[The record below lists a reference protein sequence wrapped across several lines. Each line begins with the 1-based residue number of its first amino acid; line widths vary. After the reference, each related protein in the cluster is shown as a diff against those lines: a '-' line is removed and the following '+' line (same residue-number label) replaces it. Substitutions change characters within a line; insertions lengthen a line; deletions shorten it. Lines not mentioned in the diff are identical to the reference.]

1 MVNCK
6 EIMIQK
12 KSMIKHARTTS
23 YLKLVTTSTTVI
35 SAAFLLA
42 GCLGKS
48 PKSSTFIEEANAKET
63 PVANAS
69 DTSVTAPTAVADV
82 VKPITIEKLTPRHSY
97 ELKVIN
103 SMLKR
108 FHYKKFDLNDAF
120 SEKILAQY
128 IKQLDSN
135 KLYFTQAD
143 INEFNK
149 HSKSFDDYIE
159 AGDTSFA
166 VSLFKTYQQRVKERS
181 DYSAKRID
189 QAFDFAKDETYQP
202 DRKDAAWAA
211 DSKALDNLWQKRI
224 KNDYI
229 NQILSDKKPDET
241 IKSLKKRYLSIAKR
255 TSQIKS
261 NELFQ
266 TIANAYAGA
275 IEPHTSYLSPR
286 SSEQFDINMSLSL
299 SGIGAVLRTD
309 DENTKII
316 SVVPGGPADLTG
328 KVSAG
333 DIIIGVGQ
341 KSKDAIKDI
350 VGWRLTDVVNIIRG
364 KKGTKVVLSILP
376 QETGLSGKPEIVNI
390 VRDKI
395 KLEHQAA
402 SKRILDIKRPSG
414 NVKVGV
420 IKLPSFYIDFK
431 ARNRGDAEY
440 AGTTRDVKKLLI
452 ELNKENIDELII
464 DLRGNGGGSLS
475 EVVSLTGLF
484 IDKGP
489 VVQINDTTGRTDILR
504 DNDAGVVYNG
514 PMAVM
519 IDKGSASASEI
530 FAGAIQDYKRGLII
544 GETTF
549 GKGTVQTVLPL
560 ESYTRKKFDKPLGE
574 LKVTSAQFFR
584 VNGDST
590 QHKGVIPD
598 ISWNLPKL
606 DDEFGERSYKN
617 ALPWRRIKMAD
628 HINFSKAFGVSA
640 LERAKE
646 LSKIRISK
654 TPKFVSTVNRLKL
667 LVKAG
672 NEKITSLNLSK
683 RKAKRELFNVKLL
696 ALENQLQA
704 ANGLPSYKTIKELR
718 DAQEKI
724 NDDIFNKKKPVDVF
738 LNEAANILA
747 DLRGAKLFSASN

>member
-1 MVNCK
+1 MTRFPKVQNATNMVLL
-6 EIMIQK
+6 
-12 KSMIKHARTTS
+12 S
-23 YLKLVTTSTTVI
+23 VVV
-35 SAAFLLA
+35 LLA
-42 GCLGKS
+42 GCFGNPPSNTSSLIGEAS
-48 PKSSTFIEEANAKET
+48 AQEAPKDIATNTNNDSNAMPIVIEA
-63 PVANAS
+63 
-69 DTSVTAPTAVADV
+69 
-82 VKPITIEKLTPRHSY
+82 LTPRHSY

-108 FHYKKFDLNDAF
+108 YHYLKFELDNDF

-128 IKQLDSN
+128 IDQLDSN

-149 HSKSFDDYIE
+149 HKQAFDDYIE
-159 AGDTSFA
+159 AGDTTFA
-166 VSLFKTYQQRVKERS
+166 VNLFKTYQKRVKERS
-181 DYSAKRID
+181 KFAVQRIS
-189 QAFDFAKDETYQP
+189 QPFDFNKDESYTF
-202 DRKDAAWAA
+202 DRKDAAWAN
-211 DSKALDNLWQKRI
+211 DSKALDSLWAKRI

-229 NQILSDKKPDET
+229 TQILSDKKPAET
-241 IKSLKKRYLSIAKR
+241 IKSLKKRYTSIAKR
-255 TSQIKS
+255 TSQIKL

-266 TIANAYAGA
+266 SIANAYAGA

-309 DENTKII
+309 DEHTKII

-328 KVSAG
+328 KISAG
-333 DIIIGVGQ
+333 DIITGVGQ
-341 KSKDAIKDI
+341 KDKASIKDI

-364 KKGTKVVLSILP
+364 EKGSKVVLSILP
-376 QETGLSGKPEIVNI
+376 QATGLGGKTTFVNI

-402 SKRILDIKRPSG
+402 SKRIINLQRPSG
-414 NVKVGV
+414 AVKVGV

-431 ARNRGDAEY
+431 ARNRGDADY

-452 ELNKENIDELII
+452 ELNKEKIDELII

-489 VVQINDTTGRTDILR
+489 VVQINDMTGRTDILR
-504 DNDAGVVYNG
+504 DNDSGSIYNG

-530 FAGAIQDYKRGLII
+530 FAGAIQDYKRGIII

-560 ESYTRKKFDKPLGE
+560 ESYTRKRFDKPLGE

-584 VNGDST
+584 INGDST

-598 ISWNLPKL
+598 ISWDLPKL
-606 DDEFGERSYKN
+606 DEEFGERSYKN
-617 ALPWRRIKMAD
+617 ALPWR
-628 HINFSKAFGVSA
+628 HINIAKHLNFNKAFGVIA
-640 LERAKE
+640 IEKAKIKSR
-646 LSKIRISK
+646 LRISK

-667 LVKAG
+667 LVEAG
-672 NEKITSLNLSK
+672 NEKAASLNLAK
-683 RKAKRELFNVKLL
+683 RKAKRALFNKKLL
-696 ALENQLQA
+696 ALENQLQT
-704 ANGLPSYKTIKELR
+704 ANGKPSYKTIKELR

-724 NDDIFNKKKPVDVF
+724 NDDIFNKEKPIDVF
-738 LNEAANILA
+738 LNEAANILT
-747 DLRGAKLFSASN
+747 DLRGSTFFSAAN

>member
-1 MVNCK
+1 MT
-6 EIMIQK
+6 Q
-12 KSMIKHARTTS
+12 
-23 YLKLVTTSTTVI
+23 LTVL
-35 SAAFLLA
+35 SGVVLLA
-42 GCLGKS
+42 GCFGNPPTS
-48 PKSSTFIEEANAKET
+48 NGSFIEEANAKQAPSISTTNSTTNSTSITASET
-63 PVANAS
+63 NKV
-69 DTSVTAPTAVADV
+69 AVA
-82 VKPITIEKLTPRHSY
+82 PIVIEKLSPRHSY

-108 FHYKKFDLNDAF
+108 YHYRKFELDDAF

-128 IKQLDSN
+128 IKQFDAN
-135 KLYFTQAD
+135 KLYFTQSD

-149 HSKSFDDYIE
+149 HKRQFDDYIE
-159 AGDTSFA
+159 AGDTTFA
-166 VSLFKTYQQRVKERS
+166 VNLFKIYQQRVKERA
-181 DYSAKRID
+181 DYAAMRVE
-189 QAFDFAKDETYQP
+189 QPFNFNKDESYIF
-202 DRKDAAWAA
+202 DRKDVAWAA
-211 DSKALDNLWQKRI
+211 NNEALDVLWEKRI

-229 NQILSDKKPDET
+229 NQILSDKKPEET
-241 IKSLKKRYLSIAKR
+241 IKNLKKRYLNIAKR

-266 TIANAYAGA
+266 SIANAYAGA

-309 DENTKII
+309 DEHTKII

-333 DIIIGVGQ
+333 DIIVGVGQ
-341 KSKDAIKDI
+341 GSKDSIKDI

-364 KKGTKVVLSILP
+364 KKGSKVVLNILP
-376 QETGLSGKPEIVNI
+376 QETGLGGKSEYINI

-402 SKRILDIKRPSG
+402 SKRILNLKRPAG

-431 ARNRGDAEY
+431 ARNRGDSDY
-440 AGTTRDVKKLLI
+440 AGTTRDVKKLLL
-452 ELNKENIDELII
+452 ELNKEKIDELII

-484 IDKGP
+484 VDKGP

-504 DNDAGVVYNG
+504 DEDSGVIYNG

-560 ESYTRKKFDKPLGE
+560 ESYARKKFDKPFGE

-584 VNGDST
+584 INGDST
-590 QHKGVIPD
+590 QHKGVVPD
-598 ISWNLPKL
+598 ISWDLPKL
-606 DDEFGERSYKN
+606 DEEFGERSYDN
-617 ALPWRRIKMAD
+617 ALPWRRINMAK
-628 HINFSKAFGVSA
+628 HINFNKSFGTNA
-640 LERAKE
+640 IQNAKE
-646 LSKIRISK
+646 KSRLRVSQ
-654 TPKFVSTVNRLKL
+654 TPKFVSTVNRIKL
-667 LVKAG
+667 LVQAG
-672 NEKITSLNLSK
+672 NEKMASLNLKK
-683 RKAKRELFNVKLL
+683 RKAKRELFNKKLL
-696 ALENQLQA
+696 NIENQLQTA
-704 ANGLPSYKTIKELR
+704 DDKPSYKTIKELR
-718 DAQEKI
+718 DAQEKL
-724 NDDIFNKKKPVDVF
+724 NDDIFTEKPIDVF

-747 DLRGAKLFSASN
+747 DLRGAKLFSVAK

>member
-1 MVNCK
+1 MTNK
-6 EIMIQK
+6 QTM
-12 KSMIKHARTTS
+12 
-23 YLKLVTTSTTVI
+23 LKFPINNSLSKITLRLATFGAVVLLV
-35 SAAFLLA
+35 
-42 GCLGKS
+42 GCLGK
-48 PKSSTFIEEANAKET
+48 PPTKGDGNIVEEANAKEAPMT
-63 PVANAS
+63 ANKKAPAS
-69 DTSVTAPTAVADV
+69 AAANTKQNVTDT
-82 VKPITIEKLTPRHSY
+82 KPKSTIENLTPRHSY

-108 FHYKKFDLNDAF
+108 FHYKKFALDDVF
-120 SEKILAQY
+120 SEKILKQY
-128 IKQLDSN
+128 IKQLDPS
-135 KLYFTQAD
+135 KVYFTQAD

-149 HSKSFDDYIE
+149 HSRKFDDDIE
-159 AGDTSFA
+159 AGDTTFA
-166 VSLFKTYQQRVKERS
+166 VELFKTYQQRVKERS
-181 DYSAKRID
+181 AFAVKRID
-189 QAFDFAKDETYQP
+189 QPFNFKEDQSYVL
-202 DRKDAAWAA
+202 DRRDVAWAS
-211 DSKALDNLWQKRI
+211 DTKALDLVWEKRI

-229 NQILSDKKPDET
+229 NQTLSDKKPAET
-241 IKSLKKRYLSIAKR
+241 IKSLKKRYASIAKR

-266 TIANAYAGA
+266 SIANAYAGA

-309 DENTKII
+309 DENTKVI

-328 KVSAG
+328 MVSAG
-333 DIIIGVGQ
+333 DLIIGVGQ
-341 KSKDAIKDI
+341 GTKDTVKDI
-350 VGWRLTDVVNIIRG
+350 VGWRLTDVVNVIRG

-376 QETGLSGKPEIVNI
+376 HETGLSGKSEYVNI

-402 SKRILDIKRPSG
+402 SKRIITIKRPAG
-414 NVKVGV
+414 DVKVGV

-452 ELNKENIDELII
+452 ELNKEGINELII

-504 DNDAGVVYNG
+504 DNDSGVIYNG

-560 ESYTRKKFDKPLGE
+560 ASYARKQFDKPFGE

-590 QHKGVIPD
+590 QHKGVVPD
-598 ISWNLPKL
+598 IAWNLPKL
-606 DDEFGERSYKN
+606 DEEFGERSYKN
-617 ALPWRRIKMAD
+617 ALPWRKIDSAK
-628 HINFSKAFGVSA
+628 HINFSNLFTSVALQKAKQKSLA
-640 LERAKE
+640 
-646 LSKIRISK
+646 RIAQ
-654 TPKFVSTVNRLKL
+654 TPRFVATVNRLKL
-667 LVKAG
+667 LVEAG
-672 NEKITSLNLSK
+672 NEKIASLNLAK
-683 RKAKRELFNVKLL
+683 RKAKRALFNKKLL
-696 ALENQLQA
+696 AFENQLQA
-704 ANGLPSYKTIKELR
+704 ASGKPSYKTIKELR

-747 DLRGAKLFSASN
+747 DLRGTQFFSARK

>member
-1 MVNCK
+1 
-6 EIMIQK
+6 
-12 KSMIKHARTTS
+12 MIK
-23 YLKLVTTSTTVI
+23 YIINKQIVTISLLGTVL
-35 SAAFLLA
+35 FLT
-42 GCLGKS
+42 GCLGKA
-48 PKSSTFIEEANAKET
+48 PDGSSLIEEANAKESPQVT
-63 PVANAS
+63 ILNSNKSNLNPV
-69 DTSVTAPTAVADV
+69 
-82 VKPITIEKLTPRHSY
+82 IIEELTPRHSY

-108 FHYKKFDLNDAF
+108 FHYKKFDLDDAF

-128 IKQLDSN
+128 IKQLDPN
-135 KLYFTQAD
+135 RLYFTQSD

-149 HSKSFDDYIE
+149 HRHSFDDYIE
-159 AGDTSFA
+159 AGDTTFA

-181 DYSAKRID
+181 DYAAKRIE
-189 QAFDFAKDETYQP
+189 QAFNFRADDSYTL
-202 DRKDAAWAA
+202 DRKEAAWAA
-211 DSKALDNLWQKRI
+211 DTKALDLLWKKRL
-224 KNDYI
+224 KNDFI
-229 NQILSDKKPDET
+229 NQTLSDKKSAEA
-241 IKSLKKRYLSIAKR
+241 IKKLKKRYLNIAKR

-299 SGIGAVLRTD
+299 SGIGAVLRTE

-333 DIIIGVGQ
+333 DIIVGVGQ
-341 KSKDAIKDI
+341 ETKEAIKDI
-350 VGWRLTDVVNIIRG
+350 VGWRLSDVVNIIRG
-364 KKGTKVVLSILP
+364 EKGSKVVLSILP
-376 QETGLSGKPEIVNI
+376 QETGLSGKSEIVNI

-402 SKRILDIKRPSG
+402 SKRILNIKRPSG
-414 NVKVGV
+414 VVKVGV

-431 ARNRGDAEY
+431 ARNRGDADY

-452 ELNKENIDELII
+452 ELNKENIDDLII

-484 IDKGP
+484 IDTGP

-504 DNDAGVVYNG
+504 DDDSGVIYNG

-560 ESYTRKKFDKPLGE
+560 ESYTRKKFEKPLGE

-584 VNGDST
+584 INGDST

-606 DDEFGERSYKN
+606 DEEYGERSYKN
-617 ALPWRRIKMAD
+617 ALPWR
-628 HINFSKAFGVSA
+628 HINQAKHNNYKKAFSIDLLKKA
-640 LERAKE
+640 TDI
-646 LSKIRISK
+646 SQQRISK
-654 TPKFVSTVNRLKL
+654 SPKFLATVKRLKL
-667 LVKAG
+667 LVEAG
-672 NEKITSLNLSK
+672 NEKNISLNLMK
-683 RKAKRELFNVKLL
+683 RKAKRDLFNKKLL
-696 ALENQLQA
+696 VLENQLQA
-704 ANGLPSYKTIKELR
+704 ANGKPSYKTIKELR
-718 DAQEKI
+718 DAQEKL
-724 NDDIFNKKKPVDVF
+724 NDDIFNKEKPIDVF

-747 DLRGAKLFSASN
+747 DLKGIKLYSAGN

>member
-1 MVNCK
+1 
-6 EIMIQK
+6 MIQK
-12 KSMIKHARTTS
+12 LPMTKFSSSRFFTKMPLQII
-23 YLKLVTTSTTVI
+23 TVGTVL
-35 SAAFLLA
+35 LLA
-42 GCLGKS
+42 GCFGN
-48 PKSSTFIEEANAKET
+48 PPSSTGSLLGEANAQEAPKTSAALDTNKNTAT
-63 PVANAS
+63 PLQ
-69 DTSVTAPTAVADV
+69 
-82 VKPITIEKLTPRHSY
+82 IEKLTPRHSY

-108 FHYKKFDLNDAF
+108 YHYRKFNLDDAF
-120 SEKILAQY
+120 SEKILAHY
-128 IKQLDSN
+128 IKQLDPN
-135 KLYFTQAD
+135 KLYFTQSD

-149 HSKSFDDYIE
+149 HKHLVDDDIE
-159 AGDTSFA
+159 AGNTTFA
-166 VSLFKTYQQRVKERS
+166 VNLFKTYQKRVKERS
-181 DYSAKRID
+181 DFAAKRIEEP
-189 QAFDFAKDETYQP
+189 FDFNKDETYTF
-202 DRKDAAWAA
+202 DRKDAPWAI
-211 DSKALDNLWQKRI
+211 DSKALDALWTRRL

-229 NQILSDKKPDET
+229 NQILSDKTAAET

-266 TIANAYAGA
+266 SIANAYASA

-309 DENTKII
+309 DEYTKIV

-328 KVSAG
+328 KISAG
-333 DIIIGVGQ
+333 DIITGVGQ
-341 KSKDAIKDI
+341 GNKDSVKDI

-364 KKGTKVVLSILP
+364 KKGSKVVLSILP
-376 QETGLSGKPEIVNI
+376 HETGLSGKTEYVNI

-402 SKRILDIKRPSG
+402 SKRIINIKRPSG

-431 ARNRGDAEY
+431 ARNRGDADY

-452 ELNKENIDELII
+452 ELNKEGIDELII

-484 IDKGP
+484 INTGP

-504 DNDAGVVYNG
+504 DNDSGTIYDG

-530 FAGAIQDYKRGLII
+530 FAGAIQDYKRGIII

-584 VNGDST
+584 INGDST

-606 DDEFGERSYKN
+606 DEEFGERSYKN
-617 ALPWRRIKMAD
+617 ALPWRRINMAK
-628 HINFSKAFGVSA
+628 HKNYNKAFGPNAISNA
-640 LERAKE
+640 IEKSLLRT
-646 LSKIRISK
+646 SKN
-654 TPKFVSTVNRLKL
+654 PKFVSTVNRLKL
-667 LVKAG
+667 LVNAG
-672 NEKITSLNLSK
+672 NEKNTSLNLAK
-683 RKAKRELFNVKLL
+683 RKEKRALFNKKLL
-696 ALENQLQA
+696 NFENQLQA
-704 ANGLPSYKTIKELR
+704 ADGKPSYKTIKELR
-718 DAQEKI
+718 DAQEKM

-738 LNEAANILA
+738 LREAANILA
-747 DLRGAKLFSASN
+747 DLRGAKLFSVAK

>member
-1 MVNCK
+1 MTKFSKIEN
-6 EIMIQK
+6 
-12 KSMIKHARTTS
+12 TTIVV
-23 YLKLVTTSTTVI
+23 LI
-35 SAAFLLA
+35 SAVFLLT
-42 GCLGKS
+42 GCFGN
-48 PKSSTFIEEANAKET
+48 PPANTGGFIGDANAQEAPKAIAT
-63 PVANAS
+63 N
-69 DTSVTAPTAVADV
+69 DKNQTATM
-82 VKPITIEKLTPRHSY
+82 PIVIEKLTPRHSY

-108 FHYKKFDLNDAF
+108 YHYRKFKLDDAF
-120 SEKILAQY
+120 SEKILAHF
-128 IKQLDSN
+128 IKQLDPN
-135 KLYFTQAD
+135 KLYFTQSD
-143 INEFNK
+143 INQFNK
-149 HSKSFDDYIE
+149 HKHMVDDDIE
-159 AGDTSFA
+159 AGDTTFA
-166 VSLFKTYQQRVKERS
+166 VNLFKTYQKRVKERS
-181 DYSAKRID
+181 DFAALRIS
-189 QAFDFAKDETYQP
+189 QPFDFKKDDSYIFE
-202 DRKDAAWAA
+202 RKDAAWAS
-211 DSKALDNLWQKRI
+211 DSKALNELWTKRI
-224 KNDYI
+224 KNEYI
-229 NQILSDKKPDET
+229 SQILSDKEPAET
-241 IKSLKKRYLSIAKR
+241 IKKLKKRYLSIAKR

-266 TIANAYAGA
+266 SIANAYASA

-328 KVSAG
+328 KISAG
-333 DIIIGVGQ
+333 DIITGVGQ
-341 KSKDAIKDI
+341 EGKDSVKDI
-350 VGWRLTDVVNIIRG
+350 VGWRLSDVVNIIRG
-364 KKGTKVVLSILP
+364 KKGSKVVLSILP
-376 QETGLSGKPEIVNI
+376 HETGLGGKTEYVNI

-402 SKRILDIKRPSG
+402 SKRIINLERPSG

-431 ARNRGDAEY
+431 ARNRGDADY

-452 ELNKENIDELII
+452 ELNEEGIDELII

-484 IDKGP
+484 IDTGP

-504 DNDAGVVYNG
+504 DNDSGSIFNG

-530 FAGAIQDYKRGLII
+530 FAGAIQDYKRGVII

-584 VNGDST
+584 INGDST

-606 DDEFGERSYKN
+606 DEEFGERSYKN
-617 ALPWRRIKMAD
+617 ALPWRRINMAK
-628 HINFSKAFGVSA
+628 HLNFSKAFSSSA
-640 LERAKE
+640 IENAKE
-646 LSKIRISK
+646 KSLSRIAEN
-654 TPKFVSTVNRLKL
+654 PRFIATVNRLKL
-667 LVKAG
+667 LVNAG
-672 NEKITSLNLSK
+672 NEKMASLNLSK
-683 RKAKRELFNVKLL
+683 RKAKRELFNKELL
-696 ALENQLQA
+696 ALENQLQK
-704 ANGLPSYKTIKELR
+704 ANGKPSYKTIKELR

-724 NDDIFNKKKPVDVF
+724 NDDIFNKEKPVDVF
-738 LNEAANILA
+738 LKEAANILA
-747 DLRGAKLFSASN
+747 DLRAAKLYSVAK

>member
-1 MVNCK
+1 MLMSQYTHETNDTDK
-6 EIMIQK
+6 TMHKFLSIRPI
-12 KSMIKHARTTS
+12 
-23 YLKLVTTSTTVI
+23 STL
-35 SAAFLLA
+35 SALGAIVLLS
-42 GCLGKS
+42 GCLGK
-48 PKSSTFIEEANAKET
+48 PPTAGDGGNFIQEANAKEAPLT
-63 PVANAS
+63 TASNAKS
-69 DTSVTAPTAVADV
+69 AAPQA
-82 VKPITIEKLTPRHSY
+82 ITIEKLTPRHSY

-108 FHYKKFDLNDAF
+108 FHYKKFALDDAF
-120 SEKILAQY
+120 SEKILKQY
-128 IKQLDSN
+128 IKQLDPS
-135 KLYFTQAD
+135 KVYFTQSD

-149 HSKSFDDYIE
+149 HSKKFDDDIE
-159 AGDTSFA
+159 AGDTTFA
-166 VSLFKTYQQRVKERS
+166 VELFKTYQKRVKERS
-181 DYSAKRID
+181 IYAVKRID
-189 QAFDFAKDETYQP
+189 QPFDFKKDQSYAL
-202 DRKDAAWAA
+202 DRKDAAWAS
-211 DSKALDNLWQKRI
+211 DTKALDMLWEKRI

-229 NQILSDKKPDET
+229 NQLLSDKKPDET

-255 TSQIKS
+255 TAQIKS

-266 TIANAYAGA
+266 SIANAYAGA

-328 KVSAG
+328 MVSAG
-333 DIIIGVGQ
+333 DIIVGVGQ
-341 KSKDAIKDI
+341 GSKDAVKDI

-364 KKGTKVVLSILP
+364 KKGSKVVLSILP
-376 QETGLSGKPEIVNI
+376 HETGLGGKPEFVNI

-402 SKRILDIKRPSG
+402 SKRIIDIKRPNG

-440 AGTTRDVKKLLI
+440 AGTTRDVRKLLI
-452 ELNKENIDELII
+452 ELNKEGINELII

-504 DNDAGVVYNG
+504 DNNSGVIYNG

-560 ESYTRKKFDKPLGE
+560 ASYARKQFDKPFGE

-590 QHKGVIPD
+590 QHKGVVPD

-606 DDEFGERSYKN
+606 EEEFGERSYKN
-617 ALPWRRIKMAD
+617 ALPWRKINMAK
-628 HINFSKAFGVSA
+628 HINFSKAFSTGA
-640 LERAKE
+640 LVKAKAKS
-646 LSKIRISK
+646 LARIAK

-667 LVKAG
+667 LVEAG
-672 NEKITSLNLSK
+672 NEKVASLNLAK
-683 RKAKRELFNVKLL
+683 RKAKRELFNKKLL
-696 ALENQLQA
+696 AFENQLQA
-704 ANGLPSYKTIKELR
+704 ASGKPSYKTIKELR

-747 DLRGAKLFSASN
+747 DLRDTQFFSAGK

>member
-1 MVNCK
+1 MMKIAITKTFFNK
-6 EIMIQK
+6 PIINMT
-12 KSMIKHARTTS
+12 A
-23 YLKLVTTSTTVI
+23 L
-35 SAAFLLA
+35 SAALLLA
-42 GCLGKS
+42 GCLGK
-48 PKSSTFIEEANAKET
+48 PPTAGGGTFIEDANAKT
-63 PVANAS
+63 PQTTASNANSVAPQA
-69 DTSVTAPTAVADV
+69 
-82 VKPITIEKLTPRHSY
+82 ITIEKLTPRHSY

-108 FHYKKFDLNDAF
+108 FHYKKFNLDDAF
-120 SEKILAQY
+120 SEKILKHY
-128 IKQLDSN
+128 IKQLDPS
-135 KLYFTQAD
+135 KVYFTQAD
-143 INEFNK
+143 INTFNK
-149 HSKSFDDYIE
+149 HKNSVDDDIE
-159 AGDTSFA
+159 AGDTRFA
-166 VSLFKTYQQRVKERS
+166 VNLFKTYQKRVKERS
-181 DYSAKRID
+181 DYAVKRIE
-189 QAFDFAKDETYQP
+189 QPFDFKKDQSYQL
-202 DRKDAAWAA
+202 DRKDAAWAS
-211 DSKALDNLWQKRI
+211 DTKALDALWEKRI

-229 NQILSDKKPDET
+229 NQILSDKKSAET

-255 TSQIKS
+255 TAQIKS

-266 TIANAYAGA
+266 SIANAYASA

-333 DIIIGVGQ
+333 DIIVGVGQ
-341 KSKDAIKDI
+341 GSKDKVKDI
-350 VGWRLTDVVNIIRG
+350 IGWRLTDVVNIIRG
-364 KKGTKVVLSILP
+364 KKGSKVVLSILP
-376 QETGLSGKPEIVNI
+376 HETGLSGKPEFVNI

-402 SKRILDIKRPSG
+402 SKRIINVTRPSG

-420 IKLPSFYIDFK
+420 IRLPSFYIDFK
-431 ARNRGDAEY
+431 ARNRGDADY

-489 VVQINDTTGRTDILR
+489 VVQINDSTGRTDILR
-504 DNDAGVVYNG
+504 DNDSGVIYNG

-530 FAGAIQDYKRGLII
+530 FAGAIQDYKRGVII

-560 ESYTRKKFDKPLGE
+560 ASYARKQFDKPFGE

-584 VNGDST
+584 INGDST
-590 QHKGVIPD
+590 QHKGVVPD

-606 DDEFGERSYKN
+606 EEEFGERSYKN
-617 ALPWRRIKMAD
+617 ALPWRKINVAE
-628 HINFSKAFGVSA
+628 HVNFSKAFSNGA
-640 LERAKE
+640 LSQAKE
-646 LSKIRISK
+646 KSLARIAK

-667 LVKAG
+667 LVEAG
-672 NEKITSLNLSK
+672 NEKMASLNLTK
-683 RKAKRELFNVKLL
+683 RKAKREQFNKKLL

-704 ANGLPSYKTIKELR
+704 ANGKPSYKTIKELH

-724 NDDIFNKKKPVDVF
+724 NDDIFNKKKPIDVF

-747 DLRGAKLFSASN
+747 DLRGTKFFSAEK